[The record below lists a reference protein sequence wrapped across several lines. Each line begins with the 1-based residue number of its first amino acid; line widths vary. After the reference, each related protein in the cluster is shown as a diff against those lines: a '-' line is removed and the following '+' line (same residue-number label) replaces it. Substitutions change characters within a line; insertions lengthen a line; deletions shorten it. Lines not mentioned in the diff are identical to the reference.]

1 MTSQGALFELVA
13 RGQKDRY
20 FVREENSA
28 FVYDASYG
36 ASQPHLAE
44 RRVAVPVN
52 GSAFGATFDVEID
65 AYGDVLTDCALE
77 IELPT
82 WLPPLPLTAG
92 GTPVDATVA
101 NGLCDVTAVGGES
114 YGYVNGVGWFLFER
128 IQFYQD
134 QFLIQEW
141 SGDGLYVKALLE
153 ESADRGEL
161 RMRRGGAGAAGAA
174 GSAAVARRAT
184 PGRLRIDLPLV
195 GVGCDVGLPLVG
207 MPWQTLR
214 LRVTLRKLEQLVVC
228 SDDSVLSPAPWA
240 VPLFRS
246 IGVDGSLYEFAPL
259 SIAAMGPP
267 TVLLATTQ
275 RYVLPETQQ
284 AIRDVAMEVPFRR
297 MFENRFTFGELDYI
311 ALDKGGVSAVTRR
324 LEGRHPTERL
334 IWFFRTQESIDRNR
348 LDDVVNPYFDAAGGG
363 GGGGTVTDTQ
373 PLTWPYG
380 SFVYRMKL
388 LVAGRDREV
397 LQEAAVW
404 ELITPWAKAE
414 RWSLNNRGVGVMS
427 WGLGDTWGARYPVE
441 RQPTGTVNFT
451 TADRPTLYM
460 ELANVPVHP
469 VLAQRKVEF
478 RVFTEAW
485 NVYDVVEGRG
495 RVRFAS

>member
-1 MTSQGALFELVA
+1 MTAQGALFELVA

-20 FVREENSA
+20 FVREEDSK

-44 RRVAVPVN
+44 RRTAVPVN
-52 GSAFGATFDVEID
+52 GSAFGGTFDVEID
-65 AYGDVLTDCALE
+65 AYGDVLTECALE
-77 IELPT
+77 VELPT

-92 GTPVDATVA
+92 GTPVAPDVA
-101 NGLCDVTAVGGES
+101 NGLCDVRAVGGAQ
-114 YGYVNGVGWFLFER
+114 YGYVRGVGWFLFDR
-128 IQFYQD
+128 IQLYQD
-134 QFLIQEW
+134 QFMIQEW

-153 ESADRGEL
+153 ESEDLGEL
-161 RMRRGGAGAAGAA
+161 RMRRGGATATGT
-174 GSAAVARRAT
+174 VARRAT

-195 GVGCDVGLPLVG
+195 GVGRRDVGLPLVG

-228 SDDSVLSPAPWA
+228 SDDTVMSPAPWA
-240 VPLFRS
+240 VPLFQS
-246 IGVDGSLYEFAPL
+246 TGVDGSVYEFAPL
-259 SIAAMGPP
+259 SIAEMGQP

-275 RYVLPETQQ
+275 RYVLPEAQQ
-284 AIRDVAMEVPFRR
+284 AIRESAMEIPFRR

-311 ALDKGGVSAVTRR
+311 SLDKGGVSAVTRR

-334 IWFFRTQESIDRNR
+334 MWFFRTQEAVDRNR
-348 LDDVVNPYFDAAGGG
+348 LDDFVNPYFNSAAGGS
-363 GGGGTVTDTQ
+363 GTVTDTQ

-397 LQEAAVW
+397 LHDAGVW
-404 ELITPWAKAE
+404 ELLAPWAKAE
-414 RWSLNNRGVGVMS
+414 RAPLGAKGVGMMS
-427 WGLGDTWGARYPVE
+427 WGLGDVWGARYPVE
-441 RQPTGTVNFT
+441 RQPTGTVNLT
-451 TADRPTLYM
+451 TADRPTLYL

-478 RVFTEAW
+478 RVFSEAW